1 MNDTPNIVE
10 LPVLPLKGLV
20 VFPDMILH
28 FDVGRKRS
36 KAAVEAA
43 MLNNQEIF
51 VTTQK
56 LTSVNRPKLDDVY
69 KVGVICNITQIV
81 NQQED
86 IIRVTIQG
94 KYRGILKEITS
105 DTNCLFA
112 KVEEV
117 PRSEITDSEKGDALV
132 RAAKNVFEQYISITP
147 SFSTDYLYKLSLC
160 KDASEIADYIA
171 SNIITDYTN
180 KQTILNIFDIEA
192 RLEALIE
199 LLLEEINVIEIEND
213 IVEKARQNIE
223 KNQRDYFLREQLAV
237 IQEELGE
244 DDEKNEIDNYAER
257 ISKAKMPKELGE
269 QDNPESESEE
279 YKKKILDLH
288 LDEEIEKTLLKECAK
303 LQKMGYSNQE
313 ATVIRTYLDTCLDL
327 PWNKFTTDKLEI
339 HKVRK
344 SLDKEHYGLNKVKDR
359 IIEQLAVKILNRK
372 NNSQIICLVGPP
384 GVGKT
389 SIAQSIAK
397 AIGKNSARIALG
409 GIHDEAEIRGHRK
422 TYIGS
427 MPGRIINAMRSA
439 KSMNPLIILDEVDK
453 LGQDYKG
460 DPTSALLEVLDSEQN
475 STFVDHYL
483 EIPFDLSNVMFIT
496 TANDLSLIPTPLRDR
511 MDIIELPSYTREE
524 KLNIAKKHL
533 IKKQLEL
540 NGLDKTQ
547 FKISSKGIYSLIDYY
562 TREAGVRSLERTIAS
577 LMRKSAVKIL
587 MEEVDSVSITDKNV
601 QEFLGAYKFTDDT
614 KSKRNEVGVVNGLAW
629 TSVGGTLLPIEVAL
643 MPGKGNI
650 QLTGSLGEVMQESAK
665 IAITCI
671 RTMSEK
677 YIINNDFYRKN
688 DIHLHAPEG
697 AVPKD
702 GPSAG
707 VTMATAIFS
716 ALTNMPVR
724 SDVAMTGEI
733 TLRGKVLPIGGL
745 REKSMAAYRNGMKT
759 VIIPYDNIKDLE
771 EVDDVVKE
779 KVEFKPVKHITEVL
793 EIAICNYNKSF
804 AKSTGTSVKDGL
816 VNAIRQ

>member
-86 IIRVTIQG
+86 IIRVT
-94 KYRGILKEITS
+94 KYRGILKEITT

-237 IQEELGE
+237 IQE
-244 DDEKNEIDNYAER
+244 
-257 ISKAKMPKELGE
+257 ELGE

-496 TANDLSLIPTPLRDR
+496 TANDLSLIPAPLRDR

-547 FKISSKGIYSLIDYY
+547 FKISPKGIYSLIDYY

-671 RTMSEK
+671 RTMSKK

>member
-94 KYRGILKEITS
+94 KYRGILKEITT

-237 IQEELGE
+237 IQE
-244 DDEKNEIDNYAER
+244 
-257 ISKAKMPKELGE
+257 ELGE

-496 TANDLSLIPTPLRDR
+496 TANDLSLIPAPLRDR

-524 KLNIAKKHL
+524 KLNIAKKDL

>member
-244 DDEKNEIDNYAER
+244 
-257 ISKAKMPKELGE
+257 

-384 GVGKT
+384 SVGKT

>member
-244 DDEKNEIDNYAER
+244 
-257 ISKAKMPKELGE
+257 

-372 NNSQIICLVGPP
+372 NNSQIP

>member
-94 KYRGILKEITS
+94 KYRGILKEITT

-132 RAAKNVFEQYISITP
+132 RAVKNVFEQYISITP

-244 DDEKNEIDNYAER
+244 
-257 ISKAKMPKELGE
+257 
-269 QDNPESESEE
+269 QDNPESESESEE

-303 LQKMGYSNQE
+303 LKKMGYSNQE

-496 TANDLSLIPTPLRDR
+496 TANDLSLIPAPLRDR

-547 FKISSKGIYSLIDYY
+547 FKITPKGIYSLIDYY

>member
-1 MNDTPNIVE
+1 MGTAIFELSDYMNDTPNIVE

-94 KYRGILKEITS
+94 KYRGILKEITT

-244 DDEKNEIDNYAER
+244 
-257 ISKAKMPKELGE
+257 

-303 LQKMGYSNQE
+303 LKKMGYSNQE

-475 STFVDHYL
+475 STFVDHYI

-496 TANDLSLIPTPLRDR
+496 TANDLSLIPAPLRDR

>member
-244 DDEKNEIDNYAER
+244 
-257 ISKAKMPKELGE
+257 

-496 TANDLSLIPTPLRDR
+496 TSNDLSLIPTPLRDR

-677 YIINNDFYRKN
+677 YIINNDFYKKN

>member
-237 IQEELGE
+237 IQE
-244 DDEKNEIDNYAER
+244 
-257 ISKAKMPKELGE
+257 ELGE

-677 YIINNDFYRKN
+677 YIINNDFYKKN

>member
-69 KVGVICNITQIV
+69 KVGVVCNITQIV

-94 KYRGILKEITS
+94 KYRGILKEITT

-117 PRSEITDSEKGDALV
+117 PRSEITDIEKGDALV

-160 KDASEIADYIA
+160 KDASEITDYIA

-199 LLLEEINVIEIEND
+199 LLLEEINVIEIENN

-237 IQEELGE
+237 IQE
-244 DDEKNEIDNYAER
+244 
-257 ISKAKMPKELGE
+257 ELGE

-303 LQKMGYSNQE
+303 LKKMGYSNQE

-496 TANDLSLIPTPLRDR
+496 TANDLSLIPAPLRDR

-562 TREAGVRSLERTIAS
+562 TKEAGVRSLERTIAS

>member
-1 MNDTPNIVE
+1 MGTAIFELSDYMNDTPNIVE

-94 KYRGILKEITS
+94 KYRGILKEITT

-213 IVEKARQNIE
+213 IVEKARLNIE

-237 IQEELGE
+237 IQE
-244 DDEKNEIDNYAER
+244 
-257 ISKAKMPKELGE
+257 ELGE

-496 TANDLSLIPTPLRDR
+496 TANDLSLIPAPLRDR

>member
-1 MNDTPNIVE
+1 MGTAIFELSDYMNDTPNIVE

-69 KVGVICNITQIV
+69 KVGVVCNITQIV

-94 KYRGILKEITS
+94 KYRGILKEITT

-132 RAAKNVFEQYISITP
+132 RAVKNVFEQYISITP

-180 KQTILNIFDIEA
+180 KQTILNIFDIES

-244 DDEKNEIDNYAER
+244 
-257 ISKAKMPKELGE
+257 

-303 LQKMGYSNQE
+303 LKKMGYSNQE

-496 TANDLSLIPTPLRDR
+496 TANDLSLIPAPLRDR

-547 FKISSKGIYSLIDYY
+547 FKISPKGIYSLIDYY
-562 TREAGVRSLERTIAS
+562 AREAGVRSLERTIAS

-587 MEEVDSVSITDKNV
+587 MGEVDSVSITDKNV

-643 MPGKGNI
+643 MLGKGNI

-793 EIAICNYNKSF
+793 EIAICNYIKSF
-804 AKSTGTSVKDGL
+804 AKTAGTSVKDGL

>member
-69 KVGVICNITQIV
+69 KVGVVCNITQIV

-94 KYRGILKEITS
+94 KYRGILKEITT

-117 PRSEITDSEKGDALV
+117 PRSEITDNEKGDALV

-237 IQEELGE
+237 IQE
-244 DDEKNEIDNYAER
+244 
-257 ISKAKMPKELGE
+257 ELGE

-496 TANDLSLIPTPLRDR
+496 TANDLSLIPAPLRDR

-702 GPSAG
+702 GPSVG

-779 KVEFKPVKHITEVL
+779 KVEFKPVKHITEIL

>member
-1 MNDTPNIVE
+1 MGTAIFELSDYMNDTPNIVE

-94 KYRGILKEITS
+94 KYRGILKEITT

-117 PRSEITDSEKGDALV
+117 PRSEITDNEKGDALV

-244 DDEKNEIDNYAER
+244 
-257 ISKAKMPKELGE
+257 

-303 LQKMGYSNQE
+303 LKKMGYSNQE

-339 HKVRK
+339 YKVRK

-496 TANDLSLIPTPLRDR
+496 TANDLSLIPAPLRDR

-524 KLNIAKKHL
+524 KLYIAKKHL

>member
-94 KYRGILKEITS
+94 KYRGILKEITT

-132 RAAKNVFEQYISITP
+132 RAVKNVFEQYISITP

-199 LLLEEINVIEIEND
+199 LLMEEINVIEIEND

-244 DDEKNEIDNYAER
+244 
-257 ISKAKMPKELGE
+257 
-269 QDNPESESEE
+269 QDNPESEE
-279 YKKKILDLH
+279 YKKRILDLH

-303 LQKMGYSNQE
+303 LKKMGYSNQE

-327 PWNKFTTDKLEI
+327 PWNKFTVDKLEI

-496 TANDLSLIPTPLRDR
+496 TANDLSLIPAPLRDR

-547 FKISSKGIYSLIDYY
+547 FKITPKGIYSLIDYY
-562 TREAGVRSLERTIAS
+562 TREAGVRSLERTTAS

-587 MEEVDSVSITDKNV
+587 TEDVDSVSITDKNV

-804 AKSTGTSVKDGL
+804 AKSTGTSVKDGI

>member
-1 MNDTPNIVE
+1 MGTAIFELSDYMNNTPNIVE

-94 KYRGILKEITS
+94 KYRGILKEITT

-237 IQEELGE
+237 IQE
-244 DDEKNEIDNYAER
+244 
-257 ISKAKMPKELGE
+257 ELGE

-496 TANDLSLIPTPLRDR
+496 TANDLSLIPAPLRDR

>member
-94 KYRGILKEITS
+94 KYRGILKEITT

-244 DDEKNEIDNYAER
+244 
-257 ISKAKMPKELGE
+257 

-303 LQKMGYSNQE
+303 LKKMGYSNQE
-313 ATVIRTYLDTCLDL
+313 AAVIRTYLDTCLDL

-344 SLDKEHYGLNKVKDR
+344 SLDKDHYGLNKVKDR

-496 TANDLSLIPTPLRDR
+496 TANDLSLIPAPLRDR

>member
-94 KYRGILKEITS
+94 KYRGILKEITT

-117 PRSEITDSEKGDALV
+117 PRSEITDSKKGDALV

-237 IQEELGE
+237 IQE
-244 DDEKNEIDNYAER
+244 
-257 ISKAKMPKELGE
+257 ELGE

-496 TANDLSLIPTPLRDR
+496 TANDLSLIPAPLRDR

>member
-244 DDEKNEIDNYAER
+244 
-257 ISKAKMPKELGE
+257 

-288 LDEEIEKTLLKECAK
+288 LDEDIEKTLLKECAK

-677 YIINNDFYRKN
+677 YIINNDFYKKN

>member
-94 KYRGILKEITS
+94 KYRGILKEITT

-244 DDEKNEIDNYAER
+244 
-257 ISKAKMPKELGE
+257 

-313 ATVIRTYLDTCLDL
+313 ATVIRTYLDTCLGL

-496 TANDLSLIPTPLRDR
+496 TANDLSLIPAPLRDR

>member
-1 MNDTPNIVE
+1 MGTAIFELSDYMNDTPNIVE

-237 IQEELGE
+237 IQE
-244 DDEKNEIDNYAER
+244 
-257 ISKAKMPKELGE
+257 ELGE

>member
-94 KYRGILKEITS
+94 KYRGILKEITT

-117 PRSEITDSEKGDALV
+117 PRSEITDNEKGDALV

-244 DDEKNEIDNYAER
+244 
-257 ISKAKMPKELGE
+257 

-303 LQKMGYSNQE
+303 LKKMGYSNQE

-496 TANDLSLIPTPLRDR
+496 TANDLSLIPAPLRDR

-716 ALTNMPVR
+716 ALTNIPVR

>member
-28 FDVGRKRS
+28 FDVGRKCS

-94 KYRGILKEITS
+94 KYRGILKEITT

-244 DDEKNEIDNYAER
+244 
-257 ISKAKMPKELGE
+257 

-288 LDEEIEKTLLKECAK
+288 LDEEIENTLLKECAK
-303 LQKMGYSNQE
+303 LKKMGYSNQE

-453 LGQDYKG
+453 LGEDYKG

-496 TANDLSLIPTPLRDR
+496 TANDLSLIPAPLRDR

-547 FKISSKGIYSLIDYY
+547 FKISPKGIYSLIDYY

-587 MEEVDSVSITDKNV
+587 MEEVDSVFITDKNV

-614 KSKRNEVGVVNGLAW
+614 KSKSNEVGVVNGLAW

-771 EVDDVVKE
+771 EVDDIVKE

>member
-69 KVGVICNITQIV
+69 KVGVVCNITQIV

-94 KYRGILKEITS
+94 KYRGILKEITT

-244 DDEKNEIDNYAER
+244 
-257 ISKAKMPKELGE
+257 

-303 LQKMGYSNQE
+303 LKKMGYSNQE

-496 TANDLSLIPTPLRDR
+496 TANDLSLIPAPLRDR

-562 TREAGVRSLERTIAS
+562 TKEAGVRSLERTIAS

-614 KSKRNEVGVVNGLAW
+614 KSKSNEVGVVNGLAW

-771 EVDDVVKE
+771 EVDDIVKE

-804 AKSTGTSVKDGL
+804 AKSTGTTVKDGL

>member
-1 MNDTPNIVE
+1 MGTAIFELSDYMNDTPNIVE
-10 LPVLPLKGLV
+10 LPVLALKGLV

-94 KYRGILKEITS
+94 KYRGILKEITT

-237 IQEELGE
+237 IQE
-244 DDEKNEIDNYAER
+244 
-257 ISKAKMPKELGE
+257 ELGE

>member
-69 KVGVICNITQIV
+69 KVGVVCNITQIV

-94 KYRGILKEITS
+94 KYRGILKEITT

-132 RAAKNVFEQYISITP
+132 RAVKNVFEQYISITP

-160 KDASEIADYIA
+160 KDASEITDYIA

-244 DDEKNEIDNYAER
+244 
-257 ISKAKMPKELGE
+257 

-303 LQKMGYSNQE
+303 LKKMGYSNQE

-496 TANDLSLIPTPLRDR
+496 TANDLSLIPAPLRDR

-562 TREAGVRSLERTIAS
+562 TKEAGVRSLERTIAS

-614 KSKRNEVGVVNGLAW
+614 KSKSNEVGVVNGLAW

-771 EVDDVVKE
+771 EVDDIVKE

-804 AKSTGTSVKDGL
+804 AKSTGTTVKDGL

>member
-94 KYRGILKEITS
+94 KYRGILKEITT

-244 DDEKNEIDNYAER
+244 
-257 ISKAKMPKELGE
+257 

-303 LQKMGYSNQE
+303 LQKTGYSNQE

-496 TANDLSLIPTPLRDR
+496 TANDLSLIPAPLRDR

>member
-94 KYRGILKEITS
+94 KYRGILKEITT

-237 IQEELGE
+237 IQE
-244 DDEKNEIDNYAER
+244 
-257 ISKAKMPKELGE
+257 ELGE

-496 TANDLSLIPTPLRDR
+496 TANDLSLIPAPLRDR

-793 EIAICNYNKSF
+793 EIAICNYIKSF

>member
-1 MNDTPNIVE
+1 MGTAIFELSDYMNDTPNIVE

-237 IQEELGE
+237 IQE
-244 DDEKNEIDNYAER
+244 
-257 ISKAKMPKELGE
+257 ELGE

-677 YIINNDFYRKN
+677 YIINNDFYKKN

>member
-1 MNDTPNIVE
+1 MGTAIFELSDYMNDTPNIVE

-94 KYRGILKEITS
+94 KYRGILKEITT

-117 PRSEITDSEKGDALV
+117 PRSEITDNEKGDALV

-244 DDEKNEIDNYAER
+244 
-257 ISKAKMPKELGE
+257 

-303 LQKMGYSNQE
+303 LKKMGYSNQE

-339 HKVRK
+339 YKVRK

-496 TANDLSLIPTPLRDR
+496 TANDLSLIPAPLRDR
-511 MDIIELPSYTREE
+511 MDIIELPFYTREE
-524 KLNIAKKHL
+524 KLYIAKKHL

>member
-94 KYRGILKEITS
+94 KYRGILKEITT

-244 DDEKNEIDNYAER
+244 
-257 ISKAKMPKELGE
+257 

-359 IIEQLAVKILNRK
+359 IIEQFAVKILNRK

-496 TANDLSLIPTPLRDR
+496 TANDLSLIPAPLRDR

>member
-94 KYRGILKEITS
+94 KYRGILKEITT

-237 IQEELGE
+237 IQE
-244 DDEKNEIDNYAER
+244 
-257 ISKAKMPKELGE
+257 ELGE

-496 TANDLSLIPTPLRDR
+496 TANDLSLIPAPLRDR

-650 QLTGSLGEVMQESAK
+650 QLTGSLGEVMQEAAK

>member
-43 MLNNQEIF
+43 MLNNQEVF

-94 KYRGILKEITS
+94 KYRGILKEITT

-237 IQEELGE
+237 IQE
-244 DDEKNEIDNYAER
+244 
-257 ISKAKMPKELGE
+257 ELGE

-496 TANDLSLIPTPLRDR
+496 TANDLSLIPAPLRDR

>member
-94 KYRGILKEITS
+94 KYRGILKEITT

-117 PRSEITDSEKGDALV
+117 PRSEITDNEKGDALV

-244 DDEKNEIDNYAER
+244 
-257 ISKAKMPKELGE
+257 

-303 LQKMGYSNQE
+303 LKKMGYSNQE

-496 TANDLSLIPTPLRDR
+496 TANDLSLIPAPLRDR

-804 AKSTGTSVKDGL
+804 AKNISTSVKDGL
-816 VNAIRQ
+816 ANTIRQ

>member
-94 KYRGILKEITS
+94 KYRGILKEITT

-244 DDEKNEIDNYAER
+244 
-257 ISKAKMPKELGE
+257 

-303 LQKMGYSNQE
+303 LQKLGYSNQE

-496 TANDLSLIPTPLRDR
+496 TANDLSLIPAPLRDR